1 MPFFIPSGLIAF
13 RYLGGDPLPEKEAK
27 LYAPYE
33 DARDFAFFVAN
44 FGYSKSDYD
53 SLTQTEAALI
63 RKAWE
68 DKQVLLGSIIYNAC
82 FTAVYNAMRKK
93 GKPAL
98 KLWKKKSTKKADV
111 EYMRNTLAIAK
122 EIEEA
127 EGKDWVKKIMAASGK
142 MGSTRRKAGE
152 KNTE

>member
-1 MPFFIPSGLIAF
+1 MPFFIPGGLIAF

-111 EYMRNTLAIAK
+111 EYMRDTLRMAA
-122 EIEEA
+122 EIEAA
-127 EGKDWVKKIMAASGK
+127 EGKDWVKKIMAANGK
-142 MGSTRRKAGE
+142 MSSTHEKAGE
-152 KNTE
+152 KDGK